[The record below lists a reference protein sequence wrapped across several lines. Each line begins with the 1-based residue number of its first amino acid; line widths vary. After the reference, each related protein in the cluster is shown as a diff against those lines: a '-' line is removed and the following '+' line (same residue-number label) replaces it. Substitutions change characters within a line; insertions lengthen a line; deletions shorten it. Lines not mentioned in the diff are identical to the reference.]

1 MTAQVPQFIEE
12 PEAAI
17 LKCTH
22 CGLCLSACPT
32 YFHLGNELDSP
43 RGRIYLIH
51 ASGENRLDPSSTIF
65 QKHMQLCLECRACET
80 ACPSGVRLS
89 PMMNVVRVNIVKK
102 KKLSRGQTWLRRLL
116 FQTLLPSRR
125 KLHLIF
131 RLLRLY
137 QRSRMQKLVRSAGIL
152 RLISRHLQ
160 YMDALLPE
168 IPKSPHL
175 ALPEVLAQRNDGRG
189 RVSLFVGCIMPELF
203 GPVHEATVRVLKHN
217 RVSVCYPSR
226 QTCCGALHLHD
237 GELKMALELARR
249 NIDAFE
255 YDGADFI
262 VVNAAGCGAMLKEYG
277 YLLRDDPLYA
287 ERARA
292 FSERVKDISEFLMNI
307 GIEKDMG
314 TLNLKVTYDDPCHLL
329 HGQGIKADPRSILR
343 SIPGLDLVELPDA
356 DRCCGSAGVY
366 NIMQPELA
374 NRILDS
380 KIDNIAQTGAQVIA
394 TGNPGCLLQIQNGL
408 RARGQPGQVLHPIE
422 LLDQAYQAKEREQI
436 TTGKRS

>member
-1 MTAQVPQFIEE
+1 
-12 PEAAI
+12 
-17 LKCTH
+17 
-22 CGLCLSACPT
+22 
-32 YFHLGNELDSP
+32 
-43 RGRIYLIH
+43 
-51 ASGENRLDPSSTIF
+51 
-65 QKHMQLCLECRACET
+65 
-80 ACPSGVRLS
+80 
-89 PMMNVVRVNIVKK
+89 
-102 KKLSRGQTWLRRLL
+102 
-116 FQTLLPSRR
+116 
-125 KLHLIF
+125 
-131 RLLRLY
+131 
-137 QRSRMQKLVRSAGIL
+137 MQKLVRSAGIL

-217 RVSVCYPSR
+217 RVSICNPSR